1 MTQTRLFRNAQ
12 LICILGTLAASG
24 SQTSAAAQ
32 TAAPRGPSR
41 TQARLQLSG
50 GQSPAAEVADGRI
63 THVVRRGETLSSIS
77 RRYGTTVAA
86 VQGWNGLRGSA
97 IRAGQRLS
105 ILTTGTA
112 APPAAASTAA
122 SRGEQ
127 VTHVVRRG
135 ETLSS
140 ISRRYGTTV
149 AAVQGWNGLRGSVI
163 RVGQRLTLFAAGLTA
178 PRGEQVTHVV
188 RRGETLSSIS
198 RRYGTTVAA
207 VQGWNRLRGS
217 VIQVGQRLTLFAAG
231 RTAPSTAAPRGEQVT
246 HVIRR
251 GETLSSISRRYGTTV
266 AAVQGWNR
274 LRGSVIRAGRRLT
287 IFTTR
292 PGVQRT
298 TRRLPELRFRLDDNG
313 VEVPDVRAEAAI
325 IYNPSTGQVLWEENS
340 QNQRSIASITKIMTA
355 VVFLEDSPDLSQK
368 VVVQRVDV
376 RRASVT
382 YLRAGYK
389 VTTGDL
395 LHLLLIASDNAA
407 ARALARVSPHG
418 AAGFVER
425 MNQKAAEL
433 GLTNTHYAEPS
444 GLLSANVSSAYD
456 MARLMAYAGGDSRI
470 ADVMQKQR
478 HDVSVGR
485 RTISIRSTN
494 QLVRQGDVDVVGG
507 KTGFIRKAGYCLAML
522 LRLPEGG
529 PPVVVVVLGARSSA
543 SRFTEARQL
552 VEWLAGKA
560 QNLIA
565 APIEAAVTVTK
576 LTCQATSHQ
585 ST

>member
-1 MTQTRLFRNAQ
+1 M
-12 LICILGTLAASG
+12 
-24 SQTSAAAQ
+24 
-32 TAAPRGPSR
+32 
-41 TQARLQLSG
+41 
-50 GQSPAAEVADGRI
+50 EVADGRI
-63 THVVRRGETLSSIS
+63 THVIRRGETLSSISRRYGTTVAAVQEWNGLRGSAIRAGQRLSILTTGTATPPAAASTAASRGAQVTHVVRRGETLSSIS
-77 RRYGTTVAA
+77 RRHGTTVAA

-112 APPAAASTAA
+112 TPPAAPSTAA
-122 SRGEQ
+122 SRG
-127 VTHVVRRG
+127 
-135 ETLSS
+135 
-140 ISRRYGTTV
+140 
-149 AAVQGWNGLRGSVI
+149 A
-163 RVGQRLTLFAAGLTA
+163 
-178 PRGEQVTHVV
+178 QVTHVV

-217 VIQVGQRLTLFAAG
+217 VIRVGQRLTLFAAG
-231 RTAPSTAAPRGEQVT
+231 PTPPSTAASRGRRVT

-266 AAVQGWNR
+266 AAVQDWNG

-292 PGVQRT
+292 PGGRRT
-298 TRRLPELRFRLDDNG
+298 TRNQPELRFRLDDNG

-340 QNQRSIASITKIMTA
+340 QNQRSIASITKVMTA
-355 VVFLEDSPDLSQK
+355 VVFLENSPDLSQE
-368 VVVQRVDV
+368 VVVKRADV

-389 VTTGDL
+389 VTAGNL

-407 ARALARVSPHG
+407 ARVLARVSPHG
-418 AAGFVER
+418 STGFIEC

-433 GLTNTHYAEPS
+433 GLTDTHYADTS
-444 GLLSANVSSAYD
+444 GLLAANISSAYD

-470 ADVMQKQR
+470 ADLMQKQR
-478 HDVSVGR
+478 YDVPVGR
-485 RTISIRSTN
+485 RTISIRNTN
-494 QLVRQGDVDVVGG
+494 RLVMKGDVDVLGG
-507 KTGFIRKAGYCLAML
+507 KTGFIRKAGYCLATL
-522 LRLPEGG
+522 LRLPQGG

-543 SRFTEARQL
+543 SRFAEARQL
-552 VEWLAGKA
+552 VNWLASRA
-560 QNLIA
+560 QDLLA
-565 APIEAAVTVTK
+565 VPVQAAAV
-576 LTCQATSHQ
+576 ANGS
-585 ST
+585 

>member
-12 LICILGTLAASG
+12 LICVLWTLAASG
-24 SQTSAAAQ
+24 SQASAGAQ

-86 VQGWNGLRGSA
+86 VQGWNGLRGS
-97 IRAGQRLS
+97 
-105 ILTTGTA
+105 
-112 APPAAASTAA
+112 
-122 SRGEQ
+122 
-127 VTHVVRRG
+127 
-135 ETLSS
+135 
-140 ISRRYGTTV
+140 
-149 AAVQGWNGLRGSVI
+149 VI
-163 RVGQRLTLFAAGLTA
+163 RVGQRLTLFAAGPTA
-178 PRGEQVTHVV
+178 
-188 RRGETLSSIS
+188 S
-198 RRYGTTVAA
+198 
-207 VQGWNRLRGS
+207 
-217 VIQVGQRLTLFAAG
+217 
-231 RTAPSTAAPRGEQVT
+231 RGEQVT

-266 AAVQGWNR
+266 AAVQGWNG

-287 IFTTR
+287 IFTTS

-298 TRRLPELRFRLDDNG
+298 TQSLPKLRFRLDDNG

-325 IYNPSTGQVLWEENS
+325 IYDPSTGQVLWEENS
-340 QNQRSIASITKIMTA
+340 QNQRSIASITKVMTA
-355 VVFLEDSPDLSQK
+355 VVFLEHSPDLSQK

-494 QLVRQGDVDVVGG
+494 QFVRQGDVDVVGG

-529 PPVVVVVLGARSSA
+529 PTVVVVVLGASSSA

-552 VEWLAGKA
+552 VNWLAGKA
-560 QNLIA
+560 
-565 APIEAAVTVTK
+565 
-576 LTCQATSHQ
+576 
-585 ST
+585 

>member
-1 MTQTRLFRNAQ
+1 M
-12 LICILGTLAASG
+12 
-24 SQTSAAAQ
+24 
-32 TAAPRGPSR
+32 
-41 TQARLQLSG
+41 
-50 GQSPAAEVADGRI
+50 
-63 THVVRRGETLSSIS
+63 
-77 RRYGTTVAA
+77 AA

-163 RVGQRLTLFAAGLTA
+163 RVGQRLTLFAAGPTA

-274 LRGSVIRAGRRLT
+274 LRGSVIQVGQRLT
-287 IFTTR
+287 LF
-292 PGVQRT
+292 
-298 TRRLPELRFRLDDNG
+298 
-313 VEVPDVRAEAAI
+313 A
-325 IYNPSTGQVLWEENS
+325 
-340 QNQRSIASITKIMTA
+340 
-355 VVFLEDSPDLSQK
+355 
-368 VVVQRVDV
+368 
-376 RRASVT
+376 
-382 YLRAGYK
+382 
-389 VTTGDL
+389 
-395 LHLLLIASDNAA
+395 AA
-407 ARALARVSPHG
+407 ARRRQRRRPAVS
-418 AAGFVER
+418 R
-425 MNQKAAEL
+425 
-433 GLTNTHYAEPS
+433 
-444 GLLSANVSSAYD
+444 
-456 MARLMAYAGGDSRI
+456 
-470 ADVMQKQR
+470 
-478 HDVSVGR
+478 
-485 RTISIRSTN
+485 
-494 QLVRQGDVDVVGG
+494 
-507 KTGFIRKAGYCLAML
+507 
-522 LRLPEGG
+522 
-529 PPVVVVVLGARSSA
+529 
-543 SRFTEARQL
+543 
-552 VEWLAGKA
+552 
-560 QNLIA
+560 
-565 APIEAAVTVTK
+565 
-576 LTCQATSHQ
+576 
-585 ST
+585 